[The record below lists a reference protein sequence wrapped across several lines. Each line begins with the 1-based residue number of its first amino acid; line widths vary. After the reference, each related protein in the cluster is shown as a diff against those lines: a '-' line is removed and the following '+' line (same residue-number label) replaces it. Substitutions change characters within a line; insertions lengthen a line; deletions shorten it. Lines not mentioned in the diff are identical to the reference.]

1 MYRVLVAD
9 DEADERALIRF
20 LLNNADEK
28 FELYEAKNGKEALT
42 IIQQKEIDILLSDIQ
57 MGHMTGIELAAKV
70 REEYPDMEILF
81 FSGYDDFEYV
91 RSALS
96 LRAVNYI
103 LKPVNPD
110 ELMKSLR
117 EIIARLDS
125 KNLLYVKSKDYIEKH
140 FRAENEIDKKKRE
153 LPFRYN
159 DYKTMP
165 SAEQEASMKKD
176 YSEED
181 DLFMKDIETA
191 LSLKNTEL
199 LKEKVN
205 ALLDKYRNTN
215 IHSHIYIRYICTM
228 VLQQLMQ
235 QLPCQMK
242 EFEEVAESIFMLRS
256 FSDIADLIRDYLNQ
270 VVDNFDQEANSSHY
284 VVYQVK
290 QYIDQHYQED
300 LKLNQLAEQ
309 VFLSSNYLS
318 NIFTKY
324 TGCSLNKYIKQVRL
338 KKAKEMLRNTNMK
351 IADVGKEVGYANTSY
366 FIKKFQEMYG
376 ITPEKYR
383 LNPMEGKIQNQK

>member
-351 IADVGKEVGYANTSY
+351 IADVGKEVGYTNTSY

-383 LNPMEGKIQNQK
+383 LNPMDGKIQDQK

>member
-125 KNLLYVKSKDYIEKH
+125 KNLLYVKSKNYIEKH

-215 IHSHIYIRYICTM
+215 LHSHIYIRYICTM
-228 VLQQLMQ
+228 LLQQLMQ
-235 QLPCQMK
+235 QLPCQKK

-256 FSDIADLIRDYLNQ
+256 FSDIADLIRDYLDQ

-383 LNPMEGKIQNQK
+383 LNPMDGKIQDQK

>member
-1 MYRVLVAD
+1 MYRILVAD

-20 LLNNADEK
+20 LLNNSDK
-28 FELYEAKNGKEALT
+28 RFELYEARNGKEAFA

-57 MGHMTGIELAAKV
+57 MGYMTGIELAAKV
-70 REEYPDMEILF
+70 RENYPDMEILF

-103 LKPVNPD
+103 LKPVNPA
-110 ELMKSLR
+110 ELMKSLD

-125 KNLLYVKSKDYIEKH
+125 KKLQFVKSQEYIEKQ
-140 FRAENEIDKKKRE
+140 FRAEKESEKKRSHQMA
-153 LPFRYN
+153 FRY
-159 DYKTMP
+159 DYKKIT
-165 SAEQEASMKKD
+165 SAEQKASMKAD

-181 DLFMKDIETA
+181 ALFMKEIEDA
-191 LSLKNTEL
+191 LSLKNIEL
-199 LKEKVN
+199 LKSKVN

-215 IHSHIYIRYICTM
+215 LHSHIYIRYICTM

-242 EFEEVAESIFMLRS
+242 EFEAAAEAVFMLRS
-256 FSDIADLIRDYLNQ
+256 FSDIADLIQKYLDQ
-270 VVDNFDQEANSSHY
+270 VVENFDEEANSSNY

-290 QYIDQHYQED
+290 QYIDQHYQEE
-300 LKLNQLAEQ
+300 LKLNQLADQ

-338 KKAKEMLRNTNMK
+338 KKAKEMLRSTNMK
-351 IADVGKEVGYANTSY
+351 IADVGKAVGYANTSY

-383 LNPMEGKIQNQK
+383 LNPMEGKMQSQK

>member
-110 ELMKSLR
+110 ELMKSLQ

-125 KNLLYVKSKDYIEKH
+125 KNLLYVKSKKYIEKH

-215 IHSHIYIRYICTM
+215 LHSHIYIRYICTM
-228 VLQQLMQ
+228 LLQQLMQ
-235 QLPCQMK
+235 QLPCQKK

-256 FSDIADLIRDYLNQ
+256 FSDIADLIRDYLDQ

-383 LNPMEGKIQNQK
+383 LNPMDGKIQDQK